1 MNTKRFLAV
10 TMAVTMVAGSSLTAF
25 AANAEGA
32 TGTGTNTGHLDT
44 DIFTIVYPTDTEI
57 EGFFD
62 FTIDPENILASAD
75 KFTDGTTAAGE
86 DFANEDLV
94 YFKQAADAEKT
105 YASSSQAAQVG
116 AKNYTDVD
124 VTAVASIGDAD
135 EGKTIIPMV
144 SSAEELEAA
153 TTPSLFLQLKVGD
166 ATAAISAESGATVVD
181 TIDGQPDNFSP
192 VYDGENDNYKLEE
205 KEDTEWENNTA
216 GVQLIGKVKGGTID
230 ADVVAPTVTLTWE
243 VTKHVDSYVS
253 ATSVAAGAD
262 RALTLSLPEGVTV
275 SGVTIAKTAGGNV
288 NASQGTHYTISGTT
302 LTLKSVSAAW
312 ASVTVKYSDG
322 HTDVITVTSN

>member
-25 AANAEGA
+25 AADAEGA

-62 FTIDPENILASAD
+62 FTIDPENILSSAD
-75 KFTDGTTAAGE
+75 KFTDGATAAGE
-86 DFANEDLV
+86 NFANEDLV
-94 YFKQAADAEKT
+94 YFKQAADAEKA

-153 TTPSLFLQLKVGD
+153 TTPSLFLQLKVGG

-192 VYDGENDNYKLEE
+192 VYDTENDNYKLKE

-253 ATSVAAGAD
+253 STTISGTNNSVT
-262 RALTLSLPEGVTV
+262 LTAPEGVTV
-275 SGVTIAKTAGGNV
+275 SKVQCKAADGDSYADLPAARYTVTDGSITFVSATVNAFAGGTFKIV
-288 NASQGTHYTISGTT
+288 F
-302 LTLKSVSAAW
+302 
-312 ASVTVKYSDG
+312 SDN
-322 HTDVITVTSN
+322 HEDVLNIE